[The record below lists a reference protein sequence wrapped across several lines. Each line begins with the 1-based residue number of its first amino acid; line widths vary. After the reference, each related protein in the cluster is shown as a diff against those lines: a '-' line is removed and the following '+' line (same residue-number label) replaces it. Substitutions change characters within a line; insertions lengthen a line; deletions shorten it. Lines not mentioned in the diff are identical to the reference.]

1 MIALPYVESGGA
13 RLGRNAFSTWED
25 RMPLGD
31 GSVMSKVKIEFDR
44 QAFFIGSDEP
54 SLVPVGPVLDAS
66 ILSDKTDKGEGAS
79 FAANLVGVSAQD
91 LMERKFLADFSEFN
105 YRCQSDADRG
115 AVA

>member
-13 RLGRNAFSTWED
+13 RFGRNAFSTWED

-44 QAFFIGSDEP
+44 QPFFIGSDEP

-66 ILSDKTDKGEGAS
+66 ILADKTDKGEGAS
-79 FAANLVGVSAQD
+79 FAGNLVGVSAQD
-91 LMERKFLADFSEFN
+91 LTEWKFLADLNDSN